1 MLPSRGPP
9 MSESLDGL
17 PVVSMRSIVKSF
29 GPVEVLKSVDMDIVA
44 GEVHALAG
52 ENGAGK
58 STLMKVLQGVH
69 PITSGTIE
77 VRGEPVDIRSTAD
90 AERAGIGMVFQ
101 EFSLIPSMTV
111 AQNIFLNREIRGA
124 GGLIDDGAA
133 EKASKELFDGL
144 GVTIDPRARVEDLG
158 TAYWQLVEIAK
169 ALAKN
174 ASVLVMDEP
183 TASLAK
189 HEVENLF
196 ELIATLKGRGIAIV
210 YISHRM
216 DEIRRVADRITV
228 LRDGRVVL
236 ASPVSQLSAAE
247 IIEAIIGRRLA
258 SDLIYRDRGLSAD
271 APVLLE
277 VKDVASSTV
286 LDSVSLTIRAGEIVG
301 LAGLM
306 GSGRTELAR
315 VIAGMDRPTKGSLS
329 IDGERVRFATP
340 IAAQQAGVA
349 LIPEDRREQGLVL
362 EHSVSDNLT
371 LPVLDRVKSRG
382 FLSTRKLRELTDQLV
397 SRFGVKVADPYA
409 SISLLSGGN
418 QQKVVV
424 AKWIN
429 TEPRILVMDEPTAGV
444 DIGTKTEILDIV
456 RDFASQGNAVL
467 FISSEL
473 PELLAVS
480 DRIVVIRG
488 GRSGRELNRDEVGSE
503 EELQLIIQGEAA

>member
-1 MLPSRGPP
+1 MRG
-9 MSESLDGL
+9 
-17 PVVSMRSIVKSF
+17 IVKSF

-77 VRGEPVDIRSTAD
+77 VAGQPVVIRTTAD

-111 AQNIFLNREIRGA
+111 AQNIFLNREVRGKS
-124 GGLIDDGAA
+124 GLVDDRAA
-133 EKASKELFDGL
+133 ERAARAIFDGL
-144 GVTIDPRARVEDLG
+144 GVTIDPKARVETLG

-196 ELIATLKGRGIAIV
+196 ELIDKLKSRGIAIV

-236 ASPVSQLSAAE
+236 AAGVAQLSAAE

-258 SDLIYRDRGLSAD
+258 SDLVYRDRQLLAD
-271 APVLLE
+271 APILLE
-277 VKDVASSTV
+277 ATNIGSDRV
-286 LDSVSLTIRAGEIVG
+286 LKSVSLTIRAGEIVG

-306 GSGRTELAR
+306 GSGRTEFAR
-315 VIAGMDRPTKGSLS
+315 VVAGMDRPTQGTLS
-329 IDGERVRFATP
+329 IDGKLVRFSTP
-340 IAAQQAGVA
+340 IAAQRAGIA
-349 LIPEDRREQGLVL
+349 LIPEDRRDQGLVL
-362 EHSVSDNLT
+362 DHSVSDNLT
-371 LPVLDRVKSRG
+371 LPVLDRVKSG
-382 FLSTRKLRELTDQLV
+382 AFLSITKLRELTNQLV
-397 SRFGVKVADPYA
+397 TRFDVKVADPYA
-409 SISLLSGGN
+409 PVSRLSGGN

-429 TEPRILVMDEPTAGV
+429 TRPRLLVMDEPTSGV

-456 RDFASQGNAVL
+456 REFASEGNAVL

-473 PELLAVS
+473 PELLAVADRIIVFREGRS
-480 DRIVVIRG
+480 DR
-488 GRSGRELNRDEVGSE
+488 ELDRDDVASE
-503 EELQLIIQGEAA
+503 EQLQLIIQGEAA

>member
-1 MLPSRGPP
+1 MAEREIPP
-9 MSESLDGL
+9 A
-17 PVVSMRSIVKSF
+17 VRMRSIVKSF
-29 GPVEVLKSVDMDIVA
+29 GPVEVLKAVDMDIVA

-69 PITSGTIE
+69 QITSGTIQ
-77 VRGEPVDIRSTAD
+77 VKGEPVSIRNTAD

-111 AQNIFLNREIRGA
+111 AQNIFLNREIRGKA
-124 GGLIDDGAA
+124 GLVDDRAA
-133 EKASKELFDGL
+133 ENAARQIFDGL
-144 GVTIDPRARVEDLG
+144 GVTIDPKARVSDLG

-169 ALAKN
+169 ALSKE
-174 ASVLVMDEP
+174 ASVIVMDEP

-189 HEVENLF
+189 HEVDNLF
-196 ELIATLKGRGIAIV
+196 ELIEKLKQRGIAIV

-236 ASPVSQLSAAE
+236 AAAVATLTAAE
-247 IIEAIIGRRLA
+247 IVEAIIGRRLA
-258 SDLIYRDRGLSAD
+258 SDLVYRDREVSAD
-271 APVLLE
+271 APILLE
-277 VKDVASSTV
+277 AKDIASNRV
-286 LDSVSLTIRAGEIVG
+286 LKSVSLTIRAGEIVG

-306 GSGRTELAR
+306 GSGRTEFAR
-315 VIAGMDRPTKGSLS
+315 VVAGMDCPTQGTLS
-329 IDGERVRFATP
+329 IDGKTVRFATP
-340 IAAQQAGVA
+340 SSAQQAGVA

-362 EHSVSDNLT
+362 EHSVADNLT
-371 LPVLDRVKSRG
+371 LPVLDSMKSGG
-382 FLSTRKLRELTDQLV
+382 FLSMRKLRDATEDLV
-397 SRFGVKVADPYA
+397 ARFAVKASDPYA
-409 SISLLSGGN
+409 PISQLSGGN

-429 TEPRILVMDEPTAGV
+429 TKPRILVMDEPTSGV

-473 PELLAVS
+473 PELLAVA
-480 DRIVVIRG
+480 DRIVVIRQ
-488 GRSGRELNRDEVGSE
+488 GRSDLPLVRADIASE
-503 EELQLIIQGEAA
+503 EQLQLTIQGDAA

>member
-1 MLPSRGPP
+1 MDDKALTT
-9 MSESLDGL
+9 
-17 PVVSMRSIVKSF
+17 PVVRMRQIVKSF

-44 GEVHALAG
+44 AEVHALAG

-77 VRGEPVDIRSTAD
+77 VNGETVDIRNTAD

-124 GGLIDDGAA
+124 GGLIDDRAA
-133 EKASKELFDGL
+133 ERSAKRLFDEL
-144 GVTIDPRARVEDLG
+144 GVRIDPSARMEDLG

-174 ASVLVMDEP
+174 ARVLVMDEP

-196 ELIATLKGRGIAIV
+196 ELIRTLKSRGIAIV

-216 DEIRRVADRITV
+216 DEIRRIADRITV

-236 ASPVSQLSAAE
+236 ASPITDVTAAE

-258 SDLIYRDRGLSAD
+258 SDLVYQDRGLDPA

-277 VKDVASSTV
+277 AKDIASSNV
-286 LDSVSLTIRAGEIVG
+286 LESVSLTIRAGEIVG

-306 GSGRTELAR
+306 GSGRTEFAR
-315 VIAGMDRPTKGSLS
+315 VVAGMDRPTKGTLS
-329 IDGERVRFATP
+329 IDGKPVHFTAP
-340 IAAQQAGVA
+340 LAAQRAGVA
-349 LIPEDRREQGLVL
+349 LIPEDRRDQGLVL

-371 LPVLDRVKSRG
+371 LPVLDRVKSG
-382 FLSTRKLRELTDQLV
+382 ALLSPRKLRDLTEHLV
-397 SRFGVKVADPYA
+397 SRFAVKVADPYA
-409 SISLLSGGN
+409 PVNRLSGGN

-424 AKWIN
+424 AKWVN
-429 TEPRILVMDEPTAGV
+429 TDPRILLMDEPTAGV

-456 RDFASQGNAVL
+456 RDFASQGNGVL

-473 PELLAVS
+473 PELLAVA
-480 DRIVVIRG
+480 DRIIVMRE
-488 GRSGRELNRDEVGSE
+488 GRSYRELVRADVESE
-503 EELQLIIQGEAA
+503 EQLQLIIQGEAA

>member
-1 MLPSRGPP
+1 MA
-9 MSESLDGL
+9 DTI
-17 PVVSMRSIVKSF
+17 PVVPAVRMRQIVKNF
-29 GPVEVLKSVDMDIVA
+29 GSVEVLKSVDMDIVA

-77 VRGEPVDIRSTAD
+77 IDGEPVDIRSTAD

-101 EFSLIPSMTV
+101 EFSLIPTMTV
-111 AQNIFLNREIRGA
+111 AQNIFLNREPRGA

-133 EKASKELFDGL
+133 ERAAKELFDEL
-144 GVTIDPRARVEDLG
+144 DVRIDPGARVEELG

-174 ASVLVMDEP
+174 ARVLVMDEP

-196 ELIATLKGRGIAIV
+196 ELIHTLKSRGIAIV

-228 LRDGRVVL
+228 LRDGGVVL
-236 ASPVSQLSAAE
+236 ASPVAELTAAE

-258 SDLIYRDRGLSAD
+258 SELVYRDRGLD
-271 APVLLE
+271 PEAPVLLE
-277 VKDVASSTV
+277 AEEIASTSV
-286 LDSVSLTIRAGEIVG
+286 LESVSLAIRAGEIVG

-306 GSGRTELAR
+306 GSGRTEFAR
-315 VIAGMDRPTKGSLS
+315 VVAGLDRPTRGTLS
-329 IDGERVRFATP
+329 VEGRPVRFNGP
-340 IAAQQAGVA
+340 LAAQAAGVA

-371 LPVLDRVKSRG
+371 LPVLDRVKTG
-382 FLSTRKLRELTDQLV
+382 PLLSPRKLRELTGELV
-397 SRFGVKVADPYA
+397 SRFAVKVADPYA
-409 SISLLSGGN
+409 PVNRLSGGN

-424 AKWIN
+424 AKWVN
-429 TEPRILVMDEPTAGV
+429 TDPRILLMDEPTAGV

-456 RDFASQGNAVL
+456 RDFASRGNAVL

-473 PELLAVS
+473 PELLAVA
-480 DRIVVIRG
+480 DRIVVLRE
-488 GRSGRELNRDEVGSE
+488 GRSFRDLVRADIKSE
-503 EELQLIIQGEAA
+503 EQLQLIIQGEAA

>member
-1 MLPSRGPP
+1 MA
-9 MSESLDGL
+9 DV
-17 PVVSMRSIVKSF
+17 PVAPAVRMRAIVKSF
-29 GPVEVLKSVDMDIVA
+29 GPVEVLKCVDMDIVA

-77 VRGEPVDIRSTAD
+77 VKGEPVDIRSTAD
-90 AERAGIGMVFQ
+90 AEHAGIGMVFQ

-111 AQNIFLNREIRGA
+111 AQNIFLNRELKDGI
-124 GGLIDDGAA
+124 GLVDDRAA
-133 EKASKELFDGL
+133 ERAAKEIFDGL
-144 GVTIDPRARVEDLG
+144 GVSIDPRSRVEDLG

-169 ALAKN
+169 ALAKD

-196 ELIATLKGRGIAIV
+196 ALIETLKSRGIAIV

-216 DEIRRVADRITV
+216 DEIRRIADRITV

-236 ASPVSQLSAAE
+236 ASVVAELSAAQ

-258 SDLIYRDRGLSAD
+258 SDLVYQDRALKAD
-271 APVLLE
+271 APVLLSAE
-277 VKDVASSTV
+277 DIASSTV
-286 LDSVSLTIRAGEIVG
+286 LQSVSLTIRAGEIVG

-306 GSGRTELAR
+306 GSGRTEFAR
-315 VIAGMDRPTKGSLS
+315 VVAGMDRPTRGTLN
-329 IDGERVRFATP
+329 IDGARVRLSSP

-362 EHSVSDNLT
+362 EHSVADNLT
-371 LPVLDRVKSRG
+371 LPVLDRVKSGG
-382 FLSTRKLRELTDQLV
+382 FLSPRKLRALTEQLV
-397 SRFGVKVADPYA
+397 GRFAVKVADPYA
-409 SISLLSGGN
+409 PVSQLSGGN

-429 TEPRILVMDEPTAGV
+429 TEPRILVMDEPTSGV

-456 RDFASQGNAVL
+456 RAFASQGNAVL

-473 PELLAVS
+473 PELLAVA
-480 DRIVVIRG
+480 DRIVVMRG
-488 GRSGRELNRDEVGSE
+488 GRSVQELARTDVESE
-503 EELQLIIQGEAA
+503 EQLQLIIQGAAA